1 MPNKENLIPF
11 TSEQSREEAKK
22 NGRKGGIA
30 SGKARRNR
38 KTMKETLEI
47 LLALP
52 MGDGKTIAVEE
63 LKNFASLKDKN
74 VDVQTLVMIKTLQDY
89 LRHGNPALLA
99 FIRDTI
105 GEKPTDSV
113 ALSGTVN
120 NPLEGL
126 TTDELKK
133 LISDD

>member
-47 LLALP
+47 LLSMP
-52 MGDGKTIAVEE
+52 MGEGKVVDVEA
-63 LKNFASLKDKN
+63 LKNFVDLKGKN
-74 VDVQTLVMIKTLQDY
+74 VDVQTVILIKTLQDY
-89 LRHGNPALLA
+89 IKRGNPALLA

-120 NPLEGL
+120 NPLAGL
-126 TTDELKK
+126 STDELKK